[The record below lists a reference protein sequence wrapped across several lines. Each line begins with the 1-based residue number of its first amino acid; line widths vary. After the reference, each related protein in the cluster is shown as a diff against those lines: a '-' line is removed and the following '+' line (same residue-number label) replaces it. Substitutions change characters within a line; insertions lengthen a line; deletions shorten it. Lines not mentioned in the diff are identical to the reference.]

1 MIEQTKARERH
12 CDREFLQL
20 FMEGELSLDDEL
32 TFLVHLWMTADHAGI
47 LSTKPGSPETPICSE
62 RRGGSPSNWC
72 LDRSNHLRKSE
83 AIR

>member
-47 LSTKPGSPETPICSE
+47 LSEVQ
-62 RRGGSPSNWC
+62 RRPFVQNGAEDPRRTGV
-72 LDRSNHLRKSE
+72 LIA
-83 AIR
+83 AIT

>member
-32 TFLVHLWMTADHAGI
+32 TFLVHLDDCRPCWDLVYEAWKARDAHLFRTA
-47 LSTKPGSPETPICSE
+47 
-62 RRGGSPSNWC
+62 RRIPVELVS
-72 LDRSNHLRKSE
+72 
-83 AIR
+83 